1 VCASVGIQVER
12 SEGLHAD
19 GKVLR
24 SVSISLFSN
33 LRISGPRRAGQD
45 IPLGSVFKNYPNPG
59 RPIDF
64 IIRDSQRRVL
74 AVGLARYDSD
84 RGGAQE
90 DDRTGGY
97 RNCADEVLNYAKEQG
112 LDLRV
117 IFLNDGPGLLLGSM
131 WRDYAA
137 LEESWPGKIKVI
149 TLRMVSERITADWL
163 RVEQE
168 TEK

>member
-1 VCASVGIQVER
+1 M
-12 SEGLHAD
+12 
-19 GKVLR
+19 
-24 SVSISLFSN
+24 
-33 LRISGPRRAGQD
+33 
-45 IPLGSVFKNYPNPG
+45 
-59 RPIDF
+59 
-64 IIRDSQRRVL
+64 L

-97 RNCADEVLNYAKEQG
+97 KNCADEVLAYAQEQG

-137 LEESWPGKIKVI
+137 LEESWPGKIKVV
-149 TLRMVSERITADWL
+149 TLRMMPERITAEWL
-163 RVEQE
+163 GME
-168 TEK
+168 EKTGE

>member
-1 VCASVGIQVER
+1 
-12 SEGLHAD
+12 
-19 GKVLR
+19 
-24 SVSISLFSN
+24 
-33 LRISGPRRAGQD
+33 
-45 IPLGSVFKNYPNPG
+45 VFKNYPNPG